1 MGATSEQFDL
11 WVALRLKDQ
20 GLKAGMAQAGTA
32 AKGTRQEVDG
42 LGKSIVSTS
51 GSMLKMVGAL
61 AGVSGLVGLVTKG
74 AREFVKLEDGLAKV
88 DTLLAEGQNAAIMY
102 GDAMES
108 MSVRFGADI
117 SVVTT
122 GLYQAISASV
132 DTGQALDFMTVAGK
146 TAIGG
151 LTDTA
156 TAVDGLTNVINAY
169 GLGTERATHVADVF
183 ALAQKR
189 GKTTIGEMAA
199 VIGQVAPLAAS
210 MGVSFESV
218 GAALAT
224 ATKQGINIASATT
237 SLRMVIASIVKPPEE
252 AKKVLKDLGIEW
264 GAQTL
269 KTKGL
274 AGSLRY
280 LKEGLG
286 GNTEMMS
293 KVLGSVEALNI
304 ALALTSDRGMKD
316 FVEIQDEMVTKSG
329 EIEVAFGKMEA
340 TTGHK
345 IRSMEQAF
353 NRASRQ
359 IGVAFFDAIGLKS
372 GDFEKTVVG
381 MADQIGKAVG
391 TLAKNIGL
399 LVDVSERLFLIWG
412 AAKLSK
418 AAQAY
423 LGSIGAAA
431 AVSGVA
437 AGAGGVVAAGAAT
450 GRAAVAGV
458 ASKAL
463 GLAAGGMIVYEVAKI
478 VASVIEAGQI
488 NDLGARAK
496 AKFGLTDVQAM
507 AMSSGQGTISSANRL
522 VSGELLA
529 RRAEI
534 EARTRETTYDVDA
547 SMKLGNVVPT
557 LAAEAAMEEL
567 RKFDASVWM
576 VFSARRDKIAEQ
588 IAGNLV
594 ALGESGARGS
604 EGYTNAA
611 DYLAAEASQQNFREA
626 PKVEVSLKVDQA
638 ITLDKPLAPKG
649 PGSVRARVD
658 RGEGQ
663 ARLVSPEYRMT
674 LVREGAGG
682 LVTQPL
688 QDDVIDLTML
698 DARR

>member
-20 GLKAGMAQAGTA
+20 GLKAGMAQAGVA

-61 AGVSGLVGLVTKG
+61 SGVSGLVGLVAKG
-74 AREFVKLEDGLAKV
+74 TREFTKLEDGLAKV

-108 MSVRFGADI
+108 ISVRFGTDI

-132 DTGQALDFMTVAGK
+132 DTRQALDFMTVAGK

-199 VIGQVAPLAAS
+199 VIGQIAPLAAS

-252 AKKVLKDLGIEW
+252 AKKVLKELGIEW

-274 AGSLRY
+274 AGSLKY

-372 GDFEKTVVG
+372 GDFEKNVVG

-412 AAKLSK
+412 AAKLSG
-418 AAQAY
+418 AARAY

-431 AVSGVA
+431 AVSGAAGGVGTTGTAATFDANTRTSAMAAPAVTQGLGVRAAGFASKAIGVA
-437 AGAGGVVAAGAAT
+437 AGIGIT
-450 GRAAVAGV
+450 
-458 ASKAL
+458 
-463 GLAAGGMIVYEVAKI
+463 YEVASI
-478 VASVIEAGQI
+478 IAGVIETGSIQNAE
-488 NDLGARAK
+488 NERALSTSR
-496 AKFGLTDVQAM
+496 LT
-507 AMSSGQGTISSANRL
+507 
-522 VSGELLA
+522 
-529 RRAEI
+529 
-534 EARTRETTYDVDA
+534 
-547 SMKLGNVVPT
+547 
-557 LAAEAAMEEL
+557 
-567 RKFDASVWM
+567 
-576 VFSARRDKIAEQ
+576 
-588 IAGNLV
+588 
-594 ALGESGARGS
+594 
-604 EGYTNAA
+604 
-611 DYLAAEASQQNFREA
+611 
-626 PKVEVSLKVDQA
+626 VDQA
-638 ITLDKPLAPKG
+638 RMAVSKKGGGVEGTREFAMYMALKEIDYQRAQVSAGAGVLTRADLLTEFDRGAGERLTKLTDKYFQDYGALMDKPAGAFSGLLSAGDRIAGSFKNLGMTLRMQLDHTITDKTKKPVDHNS
-649 PGSVRARVD
+649 SVRARVD